1 MITTNIKINDGITP
15 MLKGMKKQLQ
25 AYPKDAEAKFISLT
39 PIKTGNARSN
49 TGLVGKNTISAN
61 YAYAQRLDQGWSGQA
76 PTGMTRPFE
85 AWKAA
90 KVKQIFGK

>member
-1 MITTNIKINDGITP
+1 MITTNIKIKDGITP
-15 MLKGMKKQLQ
+15 MLQGMQKALA

-76 PTGMTRPFE
+76 PRGMTQPFE
-85 AWKAA
+85 TWKAA

>member
-1 MITTNIKINDGITP
+1 MISTNIKITDGITP
-15 MLKGMKKQLQ
+15 MLQGMQKALA

-49 TGLVGKNTISAN
+49 TRLVGKDTISAN
-61 YAYAQRLDQGWSGQA
+61 YAYAGRLDQGWSGQA
-76 PTGMTRPFE
+76 PQGMTQPFE
-85 AWKAA
+85 QWKRL

>member
-15 MLKGMKKQLQ
+15 MLKGMQKQLK
-25 AYPKDAEAKFISLT
+25 AYPKDAEAKFIALT

-49 TGLVGKNTISAN
+49 TGLAGKNKILAN
-61 YAYAQRLDQGWSGQA
+61 YPYAQRLDQGWSRQA
-76 PTGMTRPFE
+76 PAGMTRPFE
-85 AWKAA
+85 AWVKT